1 MAVTCP
7 KCEFVNEAGT
17 GKPMEAC
24 PQCGVIYQR
33 AALAAA
39 QQKLQEA
46 TRSRVESS
54 KPATTGP
61 GFIERVGWYV
71 CIVGSRYGCGHADRH
86 HGHSRKLAAAGRW
99 RRPRAGLGSYPL
111 LPGACNSAR
120 GATLGTSQR
129 PAAPR
134 HPW

>member
-24 PQCGVIYQR
+24 PQCSVIYQR

-71 CIVGSRYGCGHADRH
+71 CIVGLRYG
-86 HGHSRKLAAAGRW
+86 LAMLIVTMATAESSPQQAAG
-99 RRPRAGLGSYPL
+99 AGLAL
-111 LPGACNSAR
+111 ASAAIPYCLAR
-120 GATLGTSQR
+120 AIQLVAR
-129 PAAPR
+129 R
-134 HPW
+134 